1 MVLLQHRLNV
11 KLSQRQILTPG
22 LVQMV
27 SVLALNKLELKD
39 MITAEMVENP
49 VLEELEDAVPMLDDV
64 GRQEEERDRIAAKAT
79 TEENPITAT
88 ETKDPFEEIDF
99 GSFFQEYLDP
109 GYRSSGEMEEI
120 EKPSF
125 ENFLSKPGNLTD
137 HLLWQ
142 LGAISLRPPVHEAA
156 EIIIGNLNEDG
167 YLIASDEEIL
177 GIVPVAA
184 PEADAE
190 TQAKIVGEAEALG
203 IAAVV
208 PDPASLESAP
218 DSASLDPASDN
229 LASDDTA
236 TVDSAPESDFSS
248 LDPTAGSAHLSASGL
263 SDYRTPSSDLT
274 SLDQPPV
281 KSLGE
286 GWTVEALQ
294 EEAAQRSAYT
304 SAQSALRNAPAPAP
318 ARNDAA
324 YGKSTTAASEPSASA
339 SPNPPSAN
347 NGAAS
352 GHAATAARMQVSFT
366 LPDLHEALEVVRQLD
381 PPGIAC
387 RDLREC
393 LLRQL
398 RYHMQQLQQGRDR
411 NGATPN
417 AANGSATANGAAT
430 SSGGASANGTANT
443 NGAAPT
449 DSTEQVLN
457 DAIAVVDQHL
467 HAVTLKQF
475 KEIAKAIGRSVEAVQ
490 VALDYVR
497 TLDPRPG
504 LQYNKTPARLIEPD
518 VAFVKHGDEWLIIM
532 NDEDMPQL
540 RLNPAYKRLLTRE
553 GNDKDTRN
561 YVKDRYKSAIQL
573 IKNIEQRKQTIT
585 KVCYS
590 IVARQQDFLERGID
604 QLKPMMIKE
613 VAEEIGVHPSTVSRA
628 VANKYVHTPQGV
640 FELRYF
646 FSESVQGP
654 EGGGTSLLIL
664 KRRVKKLI
672 EDEDPSRPLT
682 DEQITRILQSQG
694 IDVTRR
700 TVAKYREDMK
710 IPSTH
715 QRRVKK

>member
-1 MVLLQHRLNV
+1 MLLQHKLNV

-39 MITAEMVENP
+39 MINAEMVENP

-64 GRQEEERDRIAAKAT
+64 GRQEEERDRLAAKAT
-79 TEENPITAT
+79 TTEEGPPTLAD
-88 ETKDPFEEIDF
+88 EKKDPFEEIDF
-99 GSFFQEYLDP
+99 GSFFQDYLDP

-125 ENFLSKPGNLTD
+125 ENFLSKPGNLSD

-142 LGAISLRPPVHEAA
+142 LGAISVRPPVHEAA
-156 EIIIGNLNEDG
+156 ELIIGNLNEEG
-167 YLIASDEEIL
+167 YLIASDEELL
-177 GIVPVAA
+177 GVVPVAP
-184 PEADAE
+184 PEADVEVA
-190 TQAKIVGEAEALG
+190 AKIVGEAEALG
-203 IAAVV
+203 LAVAEISPETTDHGIADLEASVLAPEDIAPVGGVLSQFAAKDAGAESLVESDAGPGVESDIAPEMAAEV
-208 PDPASLESAP
+208 PLPSAASHG
-218 DSASLDPASDN
+218 N
-229 LASDDTA
+229 TA
-236 TVDSAPESDFSS
+236 T
-248 LDPTAGSAHLSASGL
+248 G
-263 SDYRTPSSDLT
+263 
-274 SLDQPPV
+274 
-281 KSLGE
+281 
-286 GWTVEALQ
+286 
-294 EEAAQRSAYT
+294 AAT
-304 SAQSALRNAPAPAP
+304 AP
-318 ARNDAA
+318 ARIPAVTFSV
-324 YGKSTTAASEPSASA
+324 G
-339 SPNPPSAN
+339 
-347 NGAAS
+347 
-352 GHAATAARMQVSFT
+352 
-366 LPDLHEALEVVRQLD
+366 DLHEALEVVRQFD

-393 LLRQL
+393 LLYQL
-398 RYHMQQLQQGRDR
+398 RYHLAQLQLHR
-411 NGATPN
+411 NG
-417 AANGSATANGAAT
+417 NGL
-430 SSGGASANGTANT
+430 
-443 NGAAPT
+443 
-449 DSTEQVLN
+449 TEQVVN
-457 DAIAVVDQHL
+457 DAIAIVDQHL
-467 HAVTLKQF
+467 KAVTLKQF
-475 KEIAKAIGRSVEAVQ
+475 KEIGRAIGRTVEAVQ
-490 VALDYVR
+490 AALDYVR

-504 LQYNKTPARLIEPD
+504 LRYNKVPARLIEPD
-518 VAFVKHGDEWLIIM
+518 VAFVKHGDEWLVIM

-540 RLNPAYKRLLTRE
+540 RLNPAYKRLLTRD
-553 GNDKDTRN
+553 GNDRDTRN

-604 QLKPMMIKE
+604 HLKPMMIKE

-628 VANKYVHTPQGV
+628 VANKYVHTQQGV

-672 EDEDPSRPLT
+672 EEEDPSRPLT

-694 IDVTRR
+694 IQVTRR